1 MDDIKKLFDLVFNNY
16 KNIESLNRNTL
27 LNIRKVENVYQI
39 YINSEQI
46 DSVNYSIYI
55 DDIKHQVDITLIE
68 YKYIC
73 DINNVNIIKFY
84 RDLFKM
90 YNRIVKV
97 ILNIYLDNKIMVMKI
112 WKTNTIFPNENEK
125 FNKIKNI
132 IKTIAERN
140 NDVNEEKQIFD
151 SIKKYYYSTIKIY
164 NEIDENE
171 KIDFNCISILFNE
184 TYKRMEELMLTSE
197 LVNINLIDIKEKTK
211 KGVIGQAY
219 TMDLISKI
227 NKIKTE
233 HYSLIKLME
242 SIFNIHHK
250 LSDKY
255 HVLSQQILDDITYDD
270 KTNNNYSPSLSLSD
284 DIQTTPSSII
294 SLTPSKKIMESINK
308 LSDLNKIQ
316 QNDEL

>member
-112 WKTNTIFPNENEK
+112 WKTNT
-125 FNKIKNI
+125 
-132 IKTIAERN
+132 TI
-140 NDVNEEKQIFD
+140 
-151 SIKKYYYSTIKIY
+151 
-164 NEIDENE
+164 
-171 KIDFNCISILFNE
+171 
-184 TYKRMEELMLTSE
+184 
-197 LVNINLIDIKEKTK
+197 
-211 KGVIGQAY
+211 
-219 TMDLISKI
+219 
-227 NKIKTE
+227 
-233 HYSLIKLME
+233 
-242 SIFNIHHK
+242 
-250 LSDKY
+250 
-255 HVLSQQILDDITYDD
+255 
-270 KTNNNYSPSLSLSD
+270 
-284 DIQTTPSSII
+284 
-294 SLTPSKKIMESINK
+294 
-308 LSDLNKIQ
+308 
-316 QNDEL
+316 